1 MDRRALFITVLAL
14 CLIVTFAA
22 RAAFPEFETNWVT
35 LQTGTSQTIGVRA
48 IETVGYIPWYP
59 YYTHPGWEFSSDDE
73 SVAIVTGGVE
83 RNRTSGEMHIIA
95 VGPGVAHVN
104 FIVNSPFSHPRLV
117 PVVEIV
123 VVAADVEPAK
133 ITVWPPITAPGKPV
147 TLTAQL
153 TMPAVMIWYEGRIG
167 DLSRPLGGSTERQ
180 ITYTPR
186 ETGAHYVWVSVT
198 TEYTTSAAEAR
209 IDVEYPRRR
218 SASH

>member
-1 MDRRALFITVLAL
+1 MIRSSLVLLASVA
-14 CLIVTFAA
+14 VTFAA
-22 RAAFPEFETNWVT
+22 RAAFPEFDTNWVM
-35 LQTGTSQTIGVRA
+35 LQTGTSQTVGVRA
-48 IETVGYIPWYP
+48 LETVVYIPWYP
-59 YYTHPGWEFSSDDE
+59 YYTHPDWEFSSDDE

-83 RNRTSGEMHIIA
+83 RNRTSGEVRITA

-104 FIVNSPFSHPRLV
+104 FIVNSPPRLV
-117 PVVEIV
+117 PLVEIV

-133 ITVWPPITAPGKPV
+133 ITVWPPITAPGHPV

-167 DLSRPLGGSTERQ
+167 DLSRPLHGSTQRQ

-186 ETGAHYVWVSVT
+186 ETGAHYVWVIVY
-198 TEYTTSAAEAR
+198 TEYTKSVAEAR

>member
-1 MDRRALFITVLAL
+1 MIRSLVLLASVV
-14 CLIVTFAA
+14 VTFAA
-22 RAAFPEFETNWVT
+22 RAAFPEFDTNWVT

-48 IETVGYIPWYP
+48 LETVGYIPWYP
-59 YYTHPGWEFSSDDE
+59 YYTHPDWEFSSDDE

-83 RNRTSGEMHIIA
+83 RNRPAGQVQITA
-95 VGPGVAHVN
+95 VGPGVAHVS
-104 FIVNSPFSHPRLV
+104 FSVNYPPSHPRLV
-117 PVVEIV
+117 PLLEIV

-133 ITVWPPITAPGKPV
+133 ITVWPPITAPGHPV

-167 DLSRPLGGSTERQ
+167 DLSRPLHGSTQRQ

-186 ETGAHYVWVSVT
+186 ETGAHYVWVNVY
-198 TEYTTSAAEAR
+198 TEYTKSAAEVR